1 MDRREDGYH
10 EIETVFQEIEL
21 ADSLELEL
29 TRKALGLC
37 CDPPELANDSNLCL
51 RAARLLREATGSAN
65 GVKVTLRKRIPW
77 GAGLGGGSSDAA
89 TTLMAL
95 NHLWK
100 LDMDDGALA
109 ALACQLGADVPF
121 FLLGGCAV
129 GQGIGEK
136 LRRVPARA
144 DYWVVL
150 VKPPIHIS
158 THKVYRNLDLPD
170 RGRIRTA
177 EPLLKALRSG
187 SIAELG
193 SELYNAFESQ
203 VDAAHPEIGQI
214 KRRMRDHGAQGTL
227 MTGSGSCVFGIF
239 ADRVEA
245 LQTSQVFADIDGCLS
260 WVTRPVVRTVPRKVS
275 GAQVMSANHRKRGER
290 LCPSA

>member
-1 MDRREDGYH
+1 M
-10 EIETVFQEIEL
+10 
-21 ADSLELEL
+21 ADSLEFEL
-29 TRKALGLC
+29 TQKDLDLRC
-37 CDPPELANDSNLCL
+37 EPEELANESNLCL
-51 RAARLLREATGSAN
+51 QAARLLRDATGSAN
-65 GVKVTLRKRIPW
+65 GVRITLKKQIPW

-100 LDMDDGALA
+100 LDLDEGALA

-144 DYWVVL
+144 DYWLVL

-158 THKVYRNLDLPD
+158 THEVYRNLDLSD
-170 RGRIRTA
+170 RDGIRTA
-177 EPLLKALRSG
+177 EPLLTALRSG

-203 VDAAHPEIGQI
+203 VDVAHPEIGQI
-214 KRRMRDHGAQGTL
+214 KRRMRDHGAQGIL
-227 MTGSGSCVFGIF
+227 MTGSGSSVFGIF
-239 ADRVEA
+239 ADHGEA
-245 LQTSQVFADIDGCLS
+245 LQASQLFGDAGGYLS
-260 WVTRPVVRTVPRKVS
+260 WVTRPVVRTVSRQVS
-275 GAQVMSANHRKRGER
+275 EAQVMSANHRERGEC
-290 LCPSA
+290 LCPSV